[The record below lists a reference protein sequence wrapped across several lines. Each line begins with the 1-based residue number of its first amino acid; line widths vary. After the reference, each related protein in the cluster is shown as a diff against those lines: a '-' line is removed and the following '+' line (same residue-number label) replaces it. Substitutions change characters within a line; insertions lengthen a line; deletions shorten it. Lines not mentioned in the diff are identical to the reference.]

1 MSSQM
6 NVMNATLYLRDL
18 HIFSSNVPNKMDG
31 FKTSVKQSMT
41 QFSFVK
47 VRCHGQTFL
56 TICICKGK
64 CLGDYV
70 NGDIISKLL
79 PVNDES
85 NDDDDECDASNY
97 AP

>member
-1 MSSQM
+1 MSLQM
-6 NVMNATLYLRDL
+6 NAMNATLYLRDL
-18 HIFSSNVPNKMDG
+18 HIFFSNVPNEMDG
-31 FKTSVKQSMT
+31 FKTSVNQSIT
-41 QFSFVK
+41 QFSLVK

-64 CLGDYV
+64 RLGDYAK
-70 NGDIISKLL
+70 GDIISKLL